1 MNGFL
6 LDTNVISEVI
16 KPIQS
21 SLVMRWLGKQEE
33 QTLFLSTLTIGEI
46 RKGIARLPDG
56 PRKLA
61 LERWLTTDLR
71 MRFQGRI
78 LAITEDVSDRWG
90 RLQAKGREIGRPLPV
105 IDSLLVAT
113 ALHHELVFVTRNTKD
128 IGFTQ
133 IPWVNPWEA

>member
-6 LDTNVISEVI
+6 LDTNVVSEVI
-16 KPIQS
+16 KPIQN
-21 SLVMRWLGKQEE
+21 SLVMRWLGKHEE
-33 QTLFLSTLTIGEI
+33 QTLFLSALTIGEI

-56 PRKLA
+56 SRKLA

-78 LAITEDVSDRWG
+78 LAITEDISDRWG

-133 IPWVNPWEA
+133 IPWANPWEA